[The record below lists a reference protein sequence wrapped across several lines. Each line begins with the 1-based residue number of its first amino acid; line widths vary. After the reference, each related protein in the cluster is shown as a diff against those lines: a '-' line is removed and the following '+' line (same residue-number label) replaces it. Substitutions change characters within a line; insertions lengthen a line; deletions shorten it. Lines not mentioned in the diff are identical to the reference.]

1 MAYRSLRDFLAR
13 LEAEGELVRIREPVS
28 PHLEITEI
36 VDRVVKSG
44 GPALLFENTGT
55 DFPLAI
61 NLFGSYRRMC
71 LALGVE
77 SLDQIHDELM
87 ELLSFAPPGTL
98 LDKLRMVPRYARLA
112 RYLPRIVSRGPCQEV
127 VMDPPDLGRL
137 PVMTCWPEDGG
148 PFLTLPI
155 IHTQDPETGIRNVGL
170 YRMQVYD
177 GRTTGMHWHPHKVSA
192 RHFRRYQERGERM
205 PVAVALGGDPV
216 YTYCATAPLPDGI
229 DEYIL
234 AGFLRR
240 RPVELVRCRT
250 IPLHVPADADIVI
263 EGYVDP
269 QEPFRLEGPFG
280 DHTGYYSLPDYFP
293 VFHVTC
299 ITHRRDAVYPSTIV
313 GIPPQEDAY
322 LGKATERIFLAP
334 IRKTLLP
341 EMLDMHLPIEGV
353 FHNLAIV
360 KIRKEYP
367 GHAHKVMHTIL
378 GAGQMMFTKLLIIT
392 DEGVDI
398 QNLSELVAYGV
409 ERFEPARDVIFSE
422 GPMDILDHACSRP
435 GFGGKLAVDL
445 STKTADELRLAG
457 GLPDAADIR
466 GRPAPIDLQ
475 TLQQRLPEVRGL
487 HFCVPSHRP
496 FMAFVAIEKRRPGHA
511 RQVAESLLQMP
522 ELERT
527 RILVIL
533 DEDVDVSDT
542 AEAVWRFTNN
552 IDAKRDSW
560 IVPSRGPGLP
570 SRLVFDATRKWPEEG
585 FTRPW
590 PHILTMTPEVIARID
605 ALWPRLGLG
614 PFVPSPSRKYLR
626 AIRRRSAVV
635 EP

>member
-1 MAYRSLRDFLAR
+1 MAYPSLRAFLER
-13 LEAEGELVRIREPVS
+13 LEAEGELVRIRERIS

-55 DFPLAI
+55 EFPLAI

-87 ELLSFAPPGTL
+87 DLLSFTPPGTL
-98 LDKLRMVPRYARLA
+98 LDKLRLVPKYGRLA
-112 RYLPRIVSRGPCQEV
+112 RYLPRIVTRGPCQEV
-127 VMDPPDLGRL
+127 TMEPPDLLQL

-155 IHTQDPETGIRNVGL
+155 IHTQDPETGVRNVGL

-177 GRTTGMHWHPHKVSA
+177 GRTTGMHWHRHKVSA
-192 RHFRRYQERGERM
+192 RHFRRYQERNMRM

-240 RPVELVRCRT
+240 KPVELVRCRT
-250 IPLHVPADADIVI
+250 IPAYVPADADIVI

-280 DHTGYYSLPDYFP
+280 DHTGYYSLPDYYP

-299 ITHRRDAVYPSTIV
+299 ITHRRGAIYPSTIV

-341 EMLDMHLPIEGV
+341 EMLDMNLPLEGV

-360 KIRKEYP
+360 KVQKEYP
-367 GHAHKVMHTIL
+367 GHAHRVMHTVL
-378 GAGQMMFTKLLIIT
+378 GAGQMMFTKLLVIT
-392 DEGVDI
+392 DQGADI
-398 QNLSELVAYGV
+398 QNLAEFIPYAV
-409 ERFEPARDVIFSE
+409 ERFDPARDAIFSE
-422 GPMDILDHACSRP
+422 GPMDVLDHACSRP
-435 GFGGKLAVDL
+435 AFGGKLAIDVT
-445 STKTADELRLAG
+445 TKTEEELSGYAG
-457 GLPDAADIR
+457 PLDAADVR
-466 GRPAPIDLQ
+466 GQPAPITLSELQ
-475 TLQQRLPEVRGL
+475 ARLPEVRDL
-487 HFCVPSHRP
+487 NFCIPSHRP

-511 RQVAESLLQMP
+511 QAVAEALLAMP
-522 ELERT
+522 EFERT
-527 RILVIL
+527 RLLVIL
-533 DEDVDVSDT
+533 EDDVDVQDVS
-542 AEAVWRFTNN
+542 EAVWRFTNN
-552 IDAKRDSW
+552 IDPKRDGW
-560 IVPSRGPGLP
+560 IVPARGPGLP
-570 SRLVFDATRKWPEEG
+570 SRMVFDATRKWPEEG

-590 PHILTMTPEVIARID
+590 PNILTMTPEVIARID
-605 ALWPRLGLG
+605 VLWPRLGLG
-614 PFVPSPSRKYLR
+614 PLIPSPSRKHLAKVR
-626 AIRRRSAVV
+626 HRGAVV